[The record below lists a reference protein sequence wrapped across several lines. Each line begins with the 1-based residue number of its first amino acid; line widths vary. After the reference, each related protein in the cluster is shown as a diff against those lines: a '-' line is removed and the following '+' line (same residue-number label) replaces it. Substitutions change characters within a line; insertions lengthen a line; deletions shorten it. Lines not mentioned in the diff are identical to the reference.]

1 MFDHL
6 YLTAYLSSWTLVN
19 LIAAVW
25 CHIRSLKD
33 SKVVPIPGHHQ
44 HTNTWTLPAQVNKT
58 PPLMERKYGTNDFD
72 NFFNMD
78 GNKIHHDEIMETPIS
93 TYGNKAN
100 LSQNQ
105 SPRSN

>member
-1 MFDHL
+1 
-6 YLTAYLSSWTLVN
+6 
-19 LIAAVW
+19 
-25 CHIRSLKD
+25 
-33 SKVVPIPGHHQ
+33 
-44 HTNTWTLPAQVNKT
+44 
-58 PPLMERKYGTNDFD
+58 MERKYGTNDFD